1 MDLPWTAPV
10 PPGEVRTEVNP
21 PTLKVKLYS
30 WAFVTTFIAG
40 TTVGLRIFTRFS
52 VTRTPLN
59 TDDYLIV
66 ISLLFAISTIVVLF
80 QQVEVGLAHHMW
92 DILWDVYNVHNTGWT
107 IAATIVY
114 ALSISFSKL
123 SILFLYLRLSPQVW
137 FRRGVFF
144 LIGLVVS
151 YSIVYVLINIFGCT
165 PIRAGWD
172 LNIVEKTCVD
182 KFSIYL
188 SLSIAN
194 IAMDVLILLLPI
206 PVVVPLQMARRQ
218 KFSIILLFGTG
229 VFVCGV
235 ATKRTVHLPKL
246 LASPDYTWEAVEAF
260 IWGYLEL
267 NAGMICASVPAL
279 KPFFMRYLPSFITS
293 RLGSS
298 NRGGSS
304 LNKSSKSRLNTVVAQ
319 NMERRRRQDESY
331 ELSSTDGKRDG
342 VEDDETKLWS
352 GYQKNVK
359 AALGGHARE
368 TSRQVDDNS
377 NSSVDTLGEM
387 TGPRRGDR
395 TVVVSAE
402 SSAPGGCGEG
412 SNGIMVRRE
421 TTVQHGA

>member
-1 MDLPWTAPV
+1 M
-10 PPGEVRTEVNP
+10 
-21 PTLKVKLYS
+21 
-30 WAFVTTFIAG
+30 
-40 TTVGLRIFTRFS
+40 
-52 VTRTPLN
+52 
-59 TDDYLIV
+59 
-66 ISLLFAISTIVVLF
+66 
-80 QQVEVGLAHHMW
+80 
-92 DILWDVYNVHNTGWT
+92 
-107 IAATIVY
+107 
-114 ALSISFSKL
+114 
-123 SILFLYLRLSPQVW
+123 
-137 FRRGVFF
+137 
-144 LIGLVVS
+144 
-151 YSIVYVLINIFGCT
+151 
-165 PIRAGWD
+165 
-172 LNIVEKTCVD
+172 
-182 KFSIYL
+182 
-188 SLSIAN
+188 
-194 IAMDVLILLLPI
+194 
-206 PVVVPLQMARRQ
+206 
-218 KFSIILLFGTG
+218 
-229 VFVCGV
+229 

-298 NRGGSS
+298 KRGGSS

>member
-10 PPGEVRTEVNP
+10 PPGEVRTQVNP

-40 TTVGLRIFTRFS
+40 TTVGLRIFTRFY

-123 SILFLYLRLSPQVW
+123 SILFLYLPTH
-137 FRRGVFF
+137 
-144 LIGLVVS
+144 
-151 YSIVYVLINIFGCT
+151 SIVYVLINIFGCT

-260 IWGYLEL
+260 IWGYREL

-298 NRGGSS
+298 KRGGSS

-352 GYQKNVK
+352 G
-359 AALGGHARE
+359 
-368 TSRQVDDNS
+368 QVDDNS